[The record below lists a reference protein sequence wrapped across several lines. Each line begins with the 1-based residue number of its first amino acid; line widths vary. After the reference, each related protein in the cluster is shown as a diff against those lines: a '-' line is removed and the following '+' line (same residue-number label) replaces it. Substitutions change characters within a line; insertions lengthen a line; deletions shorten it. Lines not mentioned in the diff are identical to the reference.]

1 MWCESI
7 SAVSDSLR
15 PHGPMEFS
23 SQNTGVGSLSLLQG
37 IFPTQKSNE
46 PRSPTLQADTLPAE
60 PQGKPIE
67 YIIHYSHISLTRV
80 PHLLGLEVVVVENTL
95 GKHCYIALFENIT
108 PKKIYK
114 VARIETMIINETLTG
129 IYVFM

>member
-1 MWCESI
+1 
-7 SAVSDSLR
+7 
-15 PHGPMEFS
+15 MEFS

-37 IFPTQKSNE
+37 ISPTQKSNE

-108 PKKIYK
+108 PKKFI
-114 VARIETMIINETLTG
+114 R
-129 IYVFM
+129 

>member
-1 MWCESI
+1 M
-7 SAVSDSLR
+7 
-15 PHGPMEFS
+15 
-23 SQNTGVGSLSLLQG
+23 
-37 IFPTQKSNE
+37 
-46 PRSPTLQADTLPAE
+46 QADTLPAE

-95 GKHCYIALFENIT
+95 GKHCHIALFENIT